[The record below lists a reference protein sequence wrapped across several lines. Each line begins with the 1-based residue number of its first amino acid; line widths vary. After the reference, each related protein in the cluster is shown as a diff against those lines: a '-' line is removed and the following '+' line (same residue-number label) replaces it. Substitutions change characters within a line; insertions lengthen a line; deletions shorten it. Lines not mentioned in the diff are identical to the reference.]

1 MLLYL
6 IWATRPI
13 MDSLIL
19 LGQNSYDSPEAID
32 ACLRNFA
39 CFAER
44 WEDAVPYFKLFQF
57 LHQKILQDTGATAM
71 EIDLPGLAEAEA
83 HLDQLK
89 KKYLH
94 RAILGMIE
102 DMMYGGFVQYEA
114 LPETLVTEI
123 V

>member
-19 LGQNSYDSPEAID
+19 QGQNSYDSPEAID
-32 ACLRNFA
+32 ACLKNFA

-44 WEDAVPYFKLFQF
+44 WEDAVPYFELFQF
-57 LHQKILQDTGATAM
+57 LHQKILQTTGTSAM
-71 EIDLPGLAEAEA
+71 EVDLPGLAEAEA

-102 DMMYGGFVQYEA
+102 DMMYGGFVQYDA
-114 LPETLVTEI
+114 LPDTLVTEI

>member
-19 LGQNSYDSPEAID
+19 QGQNSYDSPEAID
-32 ACLRNFA
+32 ACLQNFA

-44 WEDAVPYFKLFQF
+44 WEDAVPYCKIFQF
-57 LHQKILQDTGATAM
+57 LHRKILQTTGTYAM
-71 EIDLPGLAEAEA
+71 EVDLPTLAEAEA

-114 LPETLVTEI
+114 LPGSGD
-123 V
+123 

>member
-13 MDSLIL
+13 VDSLIL
-19 LGQNSYDSPEAID
+19 QGQNSYDSPEAID
-32 ACLRNFA
+32 ACLKNFA

-44 WEDAVPYFKLFQF
+44 WGDAVPYSELFQF
-57 LHQKILQDTGATAM
+57 LHQKILQTTGTSAM
-71 EIDLPGLAEAEA
+71 EADLPGLAEAEA

-102 DMMYGGFVQYEA
+102 DMMYGGFVQYDA
-114 LPETLVTEI
+114 LPDTLVTEI

>member
-13 MDSLIL
+13 MDSLVL
-19 LGQNSYDSPEAID
+19 QGQNSYDSPEATD
-32 ACLRNFA
+32 ACLKNLA
-39 CFAER
+39 CFADR

-57 LHQKILQDTGATAM
+57 LYQKTHQTTVSCAMAT
-71 EIDLPGLAEAEA
+71 DFPGLVEAEA
-83 HLDQLK
+83 LLDQLK

-102 DMMYGGFVQYEA
+102 DMMYGGFVQYEGMA
-114 LPETLVTEI
+114 DTLVTEI
-123 V
+123 L

>member
-1 MLLYL
+1 MN
-6 IWATRPI
+6 
-13 MDSLIL
+13 SLIIQ
-19 LGQNSYDSPEAID
+19 GQNSYDSPEAID
-32 ACLRNFA
+32 ACLKNFA

-44 WEDAVPYFKLFQF
+44 WEDAVPYYELFQF
-57 LHQKILQDTGATAM
+57 LHQKILQTTGAAAV

-114 LPETLVTEI
+114 LPDTLVTE
-123 V
+123 VV